1 MSAAAYFHLSFA
13 PNIKLVSTVR
23 RFTGEF
29 YRRIIPDEDVAA
41 RLALATHEL
50 LENAVA
56 YAADGDTGVRI
67 ELDAPNLTV
76 RTWNRV
82 KSPQL
87 HDLTTAIDEL
97 NKAPDADAYYQQM
110 LMRATTRTEGS
121 GLGLARIRAEADMA
135 VSYQI
140 EGGDRVCVIAQTRI
154 APEAR
159 GGAA

>member
-1 MSAAAYFHLSFA
+1 MSPAAYFQLSFA

-29 YRRIIPDEDVAA
+29 YRRIVSDQEVAA

-56 YAADGDTGVRI
+56 YASHGDTGVRI

-82 KSPQL
+82 SAPGL
-87 HDLTTAIDEL
+87 RDLTTAIDEL
-97 NKAPDADAYYQQM
+97 NNAPDAEAYYQQM
-110 LMRATTRTEGS
+110 LIKTTTRTEGS

-140 EGGDRVCVIAQTRI
+140 EPGDRVCVIAQTQI
-154 APEAR
+154 PAR
-159 GGAA
+159 GAA